1 MNQSLYIGKEPN
13 FQKIIIASVII
24 HVFFITLVAI
34 PLKSKKR
41 EYKSYFVNIVSPLE
55 LRRAAKLAS
64 KSKVASSTKTSIK
77 KKAAPRRRIKADS
90 GVTLESANRVTK
102 EIERL
107 RALSVLTKKK
117 KDKDKEAAAKLKLKE
132 IETASALENIRQKI
146 QGSISIGPGS
156 SSNTSLV
163 KSESYHALIIQQIQ
177 SNWVHSIFKSSDLEA
192 IISFQLDQEGTVTND
207 KIKIEQTSGNALFDN
222 SAVKAILKASPF
234 PTHPVEKEIE
244 VRFHL

>member
-1 MNQSLYIGKEPN
+1 MSQSLYIGKEPN

-24 HVFFITLVAI
+24 HVFFITLIAI

-64 KSKVASSTKTSIK
+64 KSKVTIGTKAPIK
-77 KKAAPRRRIKADS
+77 KKAAPRRRVKADS
-90 GVTLESANRVTK
+90 GVTLEPANRVTK

-107 RALSVLTKKK
+107 RALSALAKKK
-117 KDKDKEAAAKLKLKE
+117 KDKDKEKLAKLKLKE
-132 IETASALENIRQKI
+132 TETASAIEDIRQKI
-146 QGSISIGPGS
+146 HGSISIGPGS
-156 SSNTSLV
+156 PGNISSV

-177 SNWVHSIFKSSDLEA
+177 SNWVHSVFKSADLEA
-192 IISFQLDQEGTVTND
+192 IISFRLDPEGAVTND
-207 KIKIEQTSGNALFDN
+207 KIKIEKTSGNALFDN

-234 PTHPVEKEIE
+234 PPHPVEKEIE

>member
-1 MNQSLYIGKEPN
+1 MSQSLYIGKEPN

-55 LRRAAKLAS
+55 LRRTAKLAS
-64 KSKVASSTKTSIK
+64 KSKVTSSTKASIK
-77 KKAAPRRRIKADS
+77 QKATPRRRVKADS
-90 GVTLESANRVTK
+90 GVTLEPANRVKK

-107 RALSVLTKKK
+107 RALSALTKKK
-117 KDKDKEAAAKLKLKE
+117 KEKEQQLAKAQQTDEARSKA
-132 IETASALENIRQKI
+132 IENIRGKKLA
-146 QGSISIGPGS
+146 SISVGPGTS
-156 SSNTSLV
+156 SQVSSV
-163 KSESYHALIIQQIQ
+163 AKESYHALIIQQIQ
-177 SNWVHSIFKSSDLEA
+177 SNWVHSIFNSSDLEA
-192 IISFQLDQEGTVTND
+192 IISFRLDHEGAVTND
-207 KIKIEQTSGNALFDN
+207 NIKIEQTSGNALFDN

-234 PTHPVEKEIE
+234 PPHPVEKEIE

>member
-1 MNQSLYIGKEPN
+1 MSHSLYIGKEPN

-55 LRRAAKLAS
+55 LRRSAKLAS
-64 KSKVASSTKTSIK
+64 KSKVASSIKAPIK
-77 KKAAPRRRIKADS
+77 KKAAPRRRVKADS

-107 RALSVLTKKK
+107 RALSALTKKK
-117 KDKDKEAAAKLKLKE
+117 KDKELQLAKAQQTDEALSKA
-132 IETASALENIRQKI
+132 IENIRGKKLA
-146 QGSISIGPGS
+146 SISVGPGTS
-156 SSNTSLV
+156 SQVSSV
-163 KSESYHALIIQQIQ
+163 AKESYHALIIQQIQ
-177 SNWVHSIFKSSDLEA
+177 SNWVHSIFNSSDLEA
-192 IISFQLDQEGTVTND
+192 IISFRLDPEGAVTND
-207 KIKIEQTSGNALFDN
+207 KIKIEKTSGNVLFDN

-234 PTHPVEKEIE
+234 PPHPVEKEIE

>member
-1 MNQSLYIGKEPN
+1 MSHSLYIGKEPN

-64 KSKVASSTKTSIK
+64 KSKVASSTKAPIK
-77 KKAAPRRRIKADS
+77 KKAAPRRRVKADS

-107 RALSVLTKKK
+107 RALSALTKKK
-117 KDKDKEAAAKLKLKE
+117 KDKELQLAKAQQTDEALSKA
-132 IETASALENIRQKI
+132 IENIRGKKLA
-146 QGSISIGPGS
+146 SISVGPGTS
-156 SSNTSLV
+156 SQVSSV
-163 KSESYHALIIQQIQ
+163 AKESYHALIIQQIQ
-177 SNWVHSIFKSSDLEA
+177 SNWVHSVFNSADLEA
-192 IISFQLDQEGTVTND
+192 IISFRLDPEGAVTND
-207 KIKIEQTSGNALFDN
+207 KIKIEKTSGNVLFDN

-234 PTHPVEKEIE
+234 PPHPVEKEIE

>member
-1 MNQSLYIGKEPN
+1 MSQSLYIGKEPN

-55 LRRAAKLAS
+55 LRRTAKLAS
-64 KSKVASSTKTSIK
+64 KSKVTSSTKASIK
-77 KKAAPRRRIKADS
+77 QKATPRRRVKADP
-90 GVTLESANRVTK
+90 GVTLEPANRVKK

-107 RALSVLTKKK
+107 RALSALTKKK
-117 KDKDKEAAAKLKLKE
+117 KEKELQLAKAQQTDE
-132 IETASALENIRQKI
+132 ALSKAIENIRGKKLA
-146 QGSISIGPGS
+146 SISVGPGTS
-156 SSNTSLV
+156 SQVSSV
-163 KSESYHALIIQQIQ
+163 AKESYHALIIQQIQ
-177 SNWVHSIFKSSDLEA
+177 SNWVHSIFNSSDLEA
-192 IISFQLDQEGTVTND
+192 IISFRLDQEGAVTND
-207 KIKIEQTSGNALFDN
+207 KIKIEKTSGNALFDN

-234 PTHPVEKEIE
+234 PPHPVEKEIE